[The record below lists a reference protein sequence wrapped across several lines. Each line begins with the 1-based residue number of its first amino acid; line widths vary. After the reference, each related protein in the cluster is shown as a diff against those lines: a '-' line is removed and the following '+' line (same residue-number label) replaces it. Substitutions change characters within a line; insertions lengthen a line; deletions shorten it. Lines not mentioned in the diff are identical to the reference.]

1 MAFKELS
8 RPILPQW
15 AETVRQKYLAGE
27 ATVFILYGNV
37 FDRTLISGKSYGVVS
52 FLADVLLMDKKQR
65 IFELSLDRGLKVLQG
80 GSPEEKNEIYR
91 HLEGKGLAGIF
102 ESLERRMREN
112 PSNALIIPYSGSLLP
127 AAEPQFLSLD
137 ERSAFIALHRWS
149 LDEELSANDNLIIL
163 ITESLA
169 ELNPALPAN
178 PRVAAIEIPM
188 PDRTARDLAIRHYAP
203 GMSNDQASHLADQTA
218 GLRIVQLATIVAS
231 DAPQGLDEKQRAA
244 LIDDLLKG
252 TPNAGERAAKLASI
266 TSGMT
271 PDEIRQLIDPAR
283 SLPEAEDP
291 YEEMIEVVRRRKR
304 ELIVKECSGLIE
316 FIEPRYG
323 LEAVGGNEHIK
334 HELMEIARLIKSGDR
349 SRAPM
354 GLLAVGA
361 MGAGKTF
368 VIKAFLKEA
377 GLSGIALKNFRSK
390 WVGSTEAN
398 LEKVLSTVKA
408 MGPIALVIDEGD
420 RSFGN
425 QSEDSDG
432 GTSSRVIARLKEFMS
447 DPENRGQVLFILMTN
462 RPDKLDTDIKRPG
475 RLDRKIPF
483 FYAETAAERA
493 DIITAILT
501 RYGVTG
507 SIEKSALEK
516 ICEPLEG
523 YSNADLE
530 ALTLLALEFAE
541 REKTGVDEKLFLQAI
556 DDFMPPR
563 DVAMLRYMELLA
575 VFETSRRSLLP
586 QRFRTMSPEQLHEKL
601 AEFRLQIKH

>member
-1 MAFKELS
+1 MAFQDS
-8 RPILPQW
+8 TRPVLPVW

-27 ATVFILYGNV
+27 ASVFILYGNV
-37 FDRTLISGKSYGVVS
+37 FDRTLVSGKSYGLVS
-52 FLADVLLMDKKQR
+52 FLADVLLLEKKQR
-65 IFELSLDRGLKVLQG
+65 IFELSLDRGLKVLHG
-80 GSPEEKNEIYR
+80 GSLEEKNEIYR

-102 ESLERRMREN
+102 ESLERRMRNN
-112 PSNALIIPYSGSLLP
+112 PSNAVIIPSAGTLLP
-127 AAEPQFLSLD
+127 AAETQFLSPD

-149 LDEELSANDNLIIL
+149 LDEELCAKDNLILL

-178 PRVAAIEIPM
+178 PRVSAIEIPM
-188 PDRTARDLAIRHYAP
+188 PDRMTREQAIHHYAP
-203 GMSNDQASHLADQTA
+203 GMSEEQASHLADQTA

-231 DAPQGLDEKQRAA
+231 DAPQGLDESQRAA

-252 TPNAGERAAKLASI
+252 TPNARERAAKLASI

-271 PDEIRQLIDPAR
+271 PDDIRQLIDPAR

-291 YEEMIEVVRRRKR
+291 YDEMIEVVRRRKR
-304 ELIVKECSGLIE
+304 ELIEKECAGLIE
-316 FIEPRYG
+316 FIEPRHG
-323 LEAVGGNEHIK
+323 LEAVGGNEQIK
-334 HELMEIARLIKSGDR
+334 NELMEIARLIQSGDR
-349 SRAPM
+349 SRAPL

-398 LEKVLSTVKA
+398 LERVLSTVKE

-420 RSFGN
+420 RSFGS
-425 QSEDSDG
+425 QGEDSDG

-447 DPENRGQVLFILMTN
+447 DPEIRGQVLFILMTN

-483 FYAETAAERA
+483 FYADTAAERA
-493 DIITAILT
+493 AIVIALLD
-501 RYGVTG
+501 RYGVSS

-541 REKTGVDEKLFLQAI
+541 REQSGVDERLFVLAV

-563 DVAMLRYMELLA
+563 EIAMLRYMEMLA

-586 QRFRTMSPEQLHEKL
+586 QRFRMMSPEQVQEKL
-601 AEFRLQIKH
+601 AELRLHIKL